1 MQKFEQELCNRFGG
15 TVRFEKISVE
25 QYHDMTYFWI
35 LKVKFFDRYALAK
48 AMQYEGLTVESSSS
62 DTVRYLNGDAVVVG
76 WDVKFVVDTG
86 CDLLKVFYDLKGE

>member
-35 LKVKFFDRYALAK
+35 LKVKFFDRYTLAK
-48 AMQYEGLTVESSSS
+48 AMQYGGLTVESVSG
-62 DTVRYLNGDAVVVG
+62 DTVRYTNGDAVVVE
-76 WDVKFVVDTG
+76 WEVKFVVDVS
-86 CDLLKVFYDLKGE
+86 CDLLKVFYDTKGE